1 MKVTVGVIADTHGI
15 LEPEVLRIF
24 RRARLIFHAGD
35 VGTAEVLRALQ
46 GVAPVRAVLGNV
58 DDPLVVGRHPARRV
72 EDVGGVRV
80 LVTHRIGR
88 PDRLLRPVARA
99 VAKDAPRVVCFGHS
113 HRPYTVEHGGI
124 LFLNPG
130 GAGPPRFGL
139 PRSVAL
145 LHLEGGR
152 AGAEIVYLEGSRT
165 TP

>member
-1 MKVTVGVIADTHGI
+1 MRKQAYRSMNRPDASPRPLI
-15 LEPEVLRIF
+15 LAL
-24 RRARLIFHAGD
+24 AG
-35 VGTAEVLRALQ
+35 LL
-46 GVAPVRAVLGNV
+46 
-58 DDPLVVGRHPARRV
+58 
-72 EDVGGVRV
+72 GVRV